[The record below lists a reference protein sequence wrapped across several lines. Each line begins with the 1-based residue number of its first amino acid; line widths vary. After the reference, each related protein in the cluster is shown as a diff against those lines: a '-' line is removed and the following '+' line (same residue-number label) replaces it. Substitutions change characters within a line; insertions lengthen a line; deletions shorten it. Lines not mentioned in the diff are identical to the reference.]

1 MKGRLCDL
9 RRTEFSHLLSILFR
23 VEIREHPTVDA
34 CRTGQVDCLDGI
46 IGFIL
51 DIHLIASKITYA
63 CRSASRGSIRDRPR
77 SGIGGSD
84 FDKQLYLG
92 KLFAIPL
99 EVELDTAR
107 KSGNPGA
114 NKSTIALALHGVS
127 EKTCKEWCIC
137 IIGCEMNC
145 FPK

>member
-34 CRTGQVDCLDGI
+34 CRTGQVDCLNGT

-92 KLFAIPL
+92 KIFAIPL
-99 EVELDTAR
+99 EVELDNCKKIGKSRGQQVDYSTCFAWCLR
-107 KSGNPGA
+107 KNLQGMVHMYHR
-114 NKSTIALALHGVS
+114 L
-127 EKTCKEWCIC
+127 
-137 IIGCEMNC
+137 
-145 FPK
+145 